1 MFTFNILLFFPLL
14 MLIASIPLL
23 QYIIGN
29 GNWCE
34 SQYYLIF
41 MIGVFLLTIAV
52 IVSIT
57 VLYYQQAKY
66 NHEQVMGKAA
76 VDERK
81 DIAERDTTLYRQ
93 NQERESNMRISAEQT
108 LMREK
113 LAGVF
118 IDILGKIEPKKDS
131 HEWPDKV
138 KMDEILRLLKEYKQL
153 LND

>member
-1 MFTFNILLFFPLL
+1 
-14 MLIASIPLL
+14 
-23 QYIIGN
+23 
-29 GNWCE
+29 
-34 SQYYLIF
+34 
-41 MIGVFLLTIAV
+41 
-52 IVSIT
+52 
-57 VLYYQQAKY
+57 
-66 NHEQVMGKAA
+66 MGKAA

>member
-57 VLYYQQAKY
+57 VLY
-66 NHEQVMGKAA
+66 
-76 VDERK
+76 
-81 DIAERDTTLYRQ
+81 ISRQ
-93 NQERESNMRISAEQT
+93 NTIMS
-108 LMREK
+108 K
-113 LAGVF
+113 
-118 IDILGKIEPKKDS
+118 
-131 HEWPDKV
+131 
-138 KMDEILRLLKEYKQL
+138 
-153 LND
+153 